1 MLEELSNTF
10 YPGAYCNCVE
20 RTQKACYEENI
31 LELWADQ
38 ASQQNLVITSVSS
51 LVITSV
57 SSLVITSVSSLVITL
72 VSSLVTEKQFYLKS
86 ASDHSAERKTECD
99 QFYPI
104 DNIINIDLEL
114 IHLSCRPSQ
123 ISIQKDRNIAK
134 FPFASVTLNRGF
146 IVDKLSLIH
155 LSQIEHFQGSYSQI
169 TEDRLA
175 RLTQQEII
183 DVINTKNTSQ
193 IFMKDFDFKDLLG
206 NVRYNES
213 GHIIGELRVF

>member
-1 MLEELSNTF
+1 M
-10 YPGAYCNCVE
+10 
-20 RTQKACYEENI
+20 
-31 LELWADQ
+31 
-38 ASQQNLVITSVSS
+38 
-51 LVITSV
+51 
-57 SSLVITSVSSLVITL
+57 
-72 VSSLVTEKQFYLKS
+72 
-86 ASDHSAERKTECD
+86 
-99 QFYPI
+99 
-104 DNIINIDLEL
+104 
-114 IHLSCRPSQ
+114 SCRPSQ

-213 GHIIGELRVF
+213 GHIIGELRVVFLVLTFVFLSQERECWR